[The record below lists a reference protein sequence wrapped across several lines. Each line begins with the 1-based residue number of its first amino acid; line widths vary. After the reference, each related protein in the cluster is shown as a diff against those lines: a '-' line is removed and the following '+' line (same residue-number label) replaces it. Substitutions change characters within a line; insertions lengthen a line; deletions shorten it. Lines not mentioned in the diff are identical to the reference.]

1 MPRVA
6 APPRATDS
14 PRAPQR
20 TTGHPRAP
28 LRTPAK
34 PPRPVGNR
42 PGRLSLLWR
51 RQRRNWRKIALALLA
66 VIVVGGVATVL
77 HAIDPARTFASLQRR
92 LGMAAGLTVQTI
104 VIEGRHKT
112 PEAKLRAALG
122 ISRGDMLL
130 GVSLDAVRARV
141 EALNW
146 VRQATV
152 ERRLPGTI
160 IVTLRE
166 RSPFAVWQ
174 SGGKFVLIDRAG
186 QVVEDG
192 DPAKDA
198 EVFASLPLVV
208 GAGAP
213 EAAAA
218 LLDILAGQ
226 PQLKERVVAAVRVG
240 ERRWNLRL
248 KNGADVL
255 LPEDAAA
262 AALAKL
268 AELQASQQLLDR
280 PLQTVDMRLGDRLTI
295 RPQTEPVPPIPP
307 KRPT

>member
-6 APPRATDS
+6 DPTRPADR
-14 PRAPQR
+14 
-20 TTGHPRAP
+20 PRAP

-42 PGRLSLLWR
+42 PGRLVLLWR

-66 VIVVGGVATVL
+66 VVAVLGVAAAV
-77 HAIDPARTFASLQRR
+77 HSINPARTLATLQRR
-92 LGMAAGLTVQTI
+92 LGVAAGLTVQTI
-104 VIEGRHKT
+104 VVEGRRKT
-112 PEAKLRAALG
+112 PEAKLRGALG
-122 ISRGDMLL
+122 VARGDMLL
-130 GVSLDAVRARV
+130 GVSLEAARARI
-141 EALNW
+141 EALSW
-146 VRQATV
+146 VRHATV
-152 ERRLPGTI
+152 ERRLPDTI

-166 RSPFAVWQ
+166 RSPVAVWQ

-198 EVFASLPLVV
+198 EAFASLPLVV

-218 LLDILAGQ
+218 LLDTLAAQ
-226 PQLKERVVAAVRVG
+226 PQLKERVAAAVRVG

-255 LPEDAAA
+255 LPEGAEA

-295 RPQTEPVPPIPP
+295 RPMTEPVPPIPP